1 MSWDRKHMRLWM
13 QVVKMKG
20 KIFYM
25 RYVKIIV
32 LAIAEV
38 IAELMYSYTKN
49 EKK

>member
-1 MSWDRKHMRLWM
+1 MNLNKKHLRLLW

-25 RYVKIIV
+25 RYMKIIL

-38 IAELMYSYTKN
+38 IAELVYSYKRN
-49 EKK
+49 GKR